1 MGVPYEAKP
10 QVDVDIAGSPVVLE
24 FPWPD
29 RSVISKII
37 VVQTDGVAEA
47 FTVGVYNH
55 SQVQT
60 GHQVSDS
67 DQPDVGK
74 IPDDCFRVTHE
85 IPSDAPGTLL
95 YFSDRATGGYGFVF
109 KSQEALDGRQGQAVR
124 KAYVKITPAGSG
136 AKKFAVT
143 IGGMKEVE

>member
-10 QVDVDIAGSPVVLE
+10 QVNVDIVGQPVVLE

-37 VVQTDGVAEA
+37 VVQTDGVAET
-47 FTVGVYNH
+47 FTVALYNH
-55 SQVQT
+55 SQVAT
-60 GHQVSDS
+60 GNAESDS
-67 DQPDVGK
+67 ESPVGK
-74 IPDDCFRVTHE
+74 IPDDCFRVTHD
-85 IPSDAPGTLL
+85 IPSDSAGRLT
-95 YFSDRATGGYGFVF
+95 YFSDHATGGYGFVF
-109 KSQEALDGRQGQAVR
+109 KSQEDLAGRQGQSAR
-124 KAYVKITPAGSG
+124 KVYVKITPAGSG